1 MNFRPF
7 LIPVLFLICFASASA
22 EAPKISVGIA
32 PVFDGGGEDFGP
44 IVVQHLT
51 LFTYQ
56 DLLNSTIVHPNLLS
70 PGGVYSPLDTSWL
83 VDYVHDRPEIS
94 LLVVATLKPIAAP
107 VKGRWAIPIEV
118 NLLDA
123 QSGDTISTWTV
134 SEEIDSHKTLLEYGE
149 FAKAAPGMDRYD
161 KYGQIAKG
169 YMIAASRDFE
179 KQPLG
184 KACAHLAS
192 QIKDTLEAK
201 IAAMDKM
208 KTQSLANFLLSKIS
222 FVNNSA
228 SCAVNF
234 HITYGYKHSASH
246 SYDLMA
252 NGLDQ
257 STNLNN
263 GVATFQAPEGELLL
277 QFAVNDAPYKLVKES
292 QYQFSTLHSCKNT
305 DLTLD
310 LGPGGD
316 VHAHWN

>member
-1 MNFRPF
+1 MKFRQF
-7 LIPVLFLICFASASA
+7 VVPVLFLFSIVCASA
-22 EAPKISVGIA
+22 ETPKISVGIA

-56 DLLNSTIVHPNLLS
+56 DLLNSAIVHPSLLS

-83 VDYVHDRPEIS
+83 TDYVHDRPEIS
-94 LLVVATLKPIAAP
+94 LLIVATLKPIAAP
-107 VKGRWAIPIEV
+107 VKGRWAIPVEV
-118 NLLDA
+118 DLLDA
-123 QSGDTISTWTV
+123 QSGDTVATWTV
-134 SEEIDSHKTLLEYGE
+134 SEEIDSHKTLLEFGE
-149 FAKAAPGMDRYD
+149 FAKSAPGADRYD
-161 KYGQIAKG
+161 KYGQIVKG
-169 YMIAASRDFE
+169 YVIAASRDFD

-201 IAAMDKM
+201 IAAMDKV
-208 KTQSLANFLLSKIS
+208 KTQNLANFLLSKIA

-228 SCAVNF
+228 SCPVNF
-234 HITYGYKHSASH
+234 RITYGYKHSASH
-246 SYDLMA
+246 SYELLA

-277 QFAVNDAPYKLVKES
+277 QFSVEDTPYKLVKES
-292 QYQFSTLHSCKNT
+292 LYQFSTLHSCKFTN
-305 DLTLD
+305 LVLD

-316 VHAHWN
+316 VHAHWD